1 MIEPRVEFELTVL
14 SDEGDER
21 SLVLS
26 VDCHGSGLPER
37 IVQHRSVADDKAL
50 HDDELLAPV
59 VISMIEAG
67 AAAAGAVP
75 IQHQAAVAAAL
86 GLAGATSAGGGES
99 MVEML
104 GTDPLRY
111 PAAGSLTGKKKART
125 LTELPPVPAPDE
137 LTDVGRAAQPALR
150 ELVEA
155 AGGRLGFR
163 GPGNM
168 IGEGHIDVFVP
179 VMREWAEHYGAR
191 RDGGIEF
198 SRPGLWHALE
208 RLYPLQD
215 PNRIDR
221 LRKTVIV
228 ELQRQGWS
236 RNGARSSKWWIP
248 D

>member
-1 MIEPRVEFELTVL
+1 MSDATVEFELTVL

-21 SLVLS
+21 SLVIS
-26 VDCHGSGLPER
+26 VDCHGSGLPDR
-37 IVQHRSVADDKAL
+37 IVQHRSVAADEAL
-50 HDDELLAPV
+50 HGDELLEPV
-59 VISMIEAG
+59 LISMIETG

-75 IQHQAAVAAAL
+75 IQHHAAVAAAL
-86 GLAGATSAGGGES
+86 GLTGATPAGVGES
-99 MVEML
+99 MVGML

-137 LTDVGRAAQPALR
+137 LTDACRAAQPALR

-179 VMREWAEHYGAR
+179 VMREWAEHYGIR
-191 RDGGIEF
+191 RDGGIEL

-221 LRKTVIV
+221 LRKAVLV
-228 ELQRQGWS
+228 ELQRQGWT
-236 RNGARSSKWWIP
+236 RNGVRGSKWWIP

>member
-1 MIEPRVEFELTVL
+1 MSDATVYFELTVL
-14 SDEGDER
+14 SDEGDDR
-21 SLVLS
+21 SLVVS

-37 IVQHRSVADDKAL
+37 IVQHRSVAADEAL
-50 HDDELLAPV
+50 HHDELLAPV
-59 VISMIEAG
+59 LTSMIEAG

-75 IQHQAAVAAAL
+75 IQHHAAVAAAL
-86 GLAGATSAGGGES
+86 GLAGATPDAVGDSV
-99 MVEML
+99 VEML

-125 LTELPPVPAPDE
+125 VAELPPIPAPDE
-137 LTDVGRAAQPALR
+137 LTDTCRAAQPMLR

-179 VMREWAEHYGAR
+179 VMREWAEHYGTR

-221 LRKTVIV
+221 LRKAVIV
-228 ELQRQGWS
+228 ELQRQGWH
-236 RNGARSSKWWIP
+236 RKGVRSSKWWIP